1 MILLFDFDF
10 NFLFYFKFFILIIKN
25 FILKINYI
33 LNINSDK
40 IKTMNSSI
48 STIASAS
55 PLPAGNASVLA
66 LATMSLGGNKYILGL
81 MILLIN
87 IGARYIGNEV
97 GDFMHKVL
105 NHKFSRRFLIFLV
118 LWMGTRDLVVAGVIT
133 ILFIVFVNTL
143 FNENSDYC
151 ILPIENKSSINKEDY
166 DLAKQLI
173 FKYENENKINQIP
186 MNNMN
191 HTNTMS
197 TSIYK

>member
-1 MILLFDFDF
+1 
-10 NFLFYFKFFILIIKN
+10 
-25 FILKINYI
+25 
-33 LNINSDK
+33 
-40 IKTMNSSI
+40 MNSSI

-173 FKYENENKINQIP
+173 FKYENENKSNQLP
-186 MNNMN
+186 MNNMNHMNHMNHMNTMN